1 MLVYKTWVKRETITR
16 QVIKEYRLLLLFGI
30 IPIFIWVNG

>member
-1 MLVYKTWVKRETITR
+1 MLVYKTWDKRERITG
-16 QVIKEYRLLLLFGI
+16 QVIKEYKLLLLFGI

>member
-1 MLVYKTWVKRETITR
+1 MLVYKTWDKRERITGR
-16 QVIKEYRLLLLFGI
+16 VIKKYKLLLLFGI

>member
-1 MLVYKTWVKRETITR
+1 MLVYKTWVKRERITG
-16 QVIKEYRLLLLFGI
+16 QVIKEYKLLLLFGI